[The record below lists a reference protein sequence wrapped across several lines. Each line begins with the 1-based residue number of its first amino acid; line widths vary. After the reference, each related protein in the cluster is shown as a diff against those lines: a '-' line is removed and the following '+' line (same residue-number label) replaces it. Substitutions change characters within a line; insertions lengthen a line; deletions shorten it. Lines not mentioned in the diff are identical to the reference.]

1 MWLYTHIIIS
11 SSCTSRW
18 CKWKKILF
26 WMFVLMSNSV
36 AWFSFNNLENHL
48 IYYRR
53 ASKFLE
59 FFKTIYQIWNTWR
72 IINDWKIVQPHK
84 NFSIF
89 YAIKNFRKKWITRSK
104 ERKSK
109 CGFIDGV
116 NRVWELWKL
125 LWNFHH
131 IKLTT
136 RTVLMIKLFI

>member
-59 FFKTIYQIWNTWR
+59 FFKTIYQIWKTWR

-89 YAIKNFRKKWITRSK
+89 YAIKNLRKNESLDQRRGKVSVDLSMGWIVY
-104 ERKSK
+104 ENCENC
-109 CGFIDGV
+109 CGIFTISSSPLGPY
-116 NRVWELWKL
+116 
-125 LWNFHH
+125 
-131 IKLTT
+131 
-136 RTVLMIKLFI
+136 